1 MPSRCRAP
9 ASSIAVKLE
18 TADPV
23 ISRLRSG
30 LHSTCR
36 GVLLTTVT
44 MLNTNTIM
52 GMLIGAVLL
61 GVGGMVGYAVGL
73 KNAPNTGFG
82 TATTVYPPA
91 VSGMYPPLPRSN
103 TAGGTELPTGIHIT
117 PGAPAAM
124 STEYPGYKAT
134 PTDTSTAPVR
144 GIVGSPSPGQ
154 FSPNTVLP
162 SGTDDTN
169 PAGSK

>member
-1 MPSRCRAP
+1 
-9 ASSIAVKLE
+9 
-18 TADPV
+18 
-23 ISRLRSG
+23 
-30 LHSTCR
+30 
-36 GVLLTTVT
+36 

-73 KNAPNTGFG
+73 KHAPSTEFG

-91 VSGMYPPLPRSN
+91 VSEMYPPLPRSN
-103 TAGGTELPTGIHIT
+103 TAGGSELPTGIQT
-117 PGAPAAM
+117 MGAPTAVP
-124 STEYPGYKAT
+124 TEYPGYKAT
-134 PTDTSTAPVR
+134 PTDTSTAPIR

-162 SGTDDTN
+162 SGTGDTN
-169 PAGSK
+169 PVGTK

>member
-1 MPSRCRAP
+1 
-9 ASSIAVKLE
+9 
-18 TADPV
+18 
-23 ISRLRSG
+23 
-30 LHSTCR
+30 
-36 GVLLTTVT
+36 

-52 GMLIGAVLL
+52 GMLLGAVLL

-73 KNAPNTGFG
+73 KHAPNTGFG

-91 VSGMYPPLPRSN
+91 VSDLYPPVPRTN
-103 TAGGTELPTGIHIT
+103 TAGGTGELARDIQTMGKPTAV
-117 PGAPAAM
+117 P
-124 STEYPGYKAT
+124 TEYPGYKAAT
-134 PTDTSTAPVR
+134 TDTSAAPIR

-169 PAGSK
+169 PVGAK